1 MSSDREKSKLEMIR
15 IRKRKSREK
24 MAEYVEQKCNV
35 ECSKNMIQDYEEGTT
50 AIPIKVLIAYAE
62 LGNCLPS
69 WILSEDNL
77 EDLEAMIR
85 NAYFVKLGLTGELY
99 CYDIESLV
107 SEAFKKYQK
116 ENALTYEDIG
126 DEMSVAGSSVGKYV
140 RKTRR
145 RYNKDDV
152 IENIFTELGMSLADL
167 DEFLAK
173 EEYKTIFAT
182 IGEKARKTTDDV
194 KVNLK
199 ELESLL

>member
-24 MAEYVEQKCNV
+24 MAEYIEQKCNV

-50 AIPIKVLIAYAE
+50 TIPIKILIAYSE

-69 WILSEDNL
+69 WILSED
-77 EDLEAMIR
+77 DLEAEIR
-85 NAYFVKLGLTGELY
+85 NAYFVELDLTGELY

-107 SEAFKKYQK
+107 SEAFEKYQK

-126 DEMSVAGSSVGKYV
+126 YEMSVAGSSVGKYV
-140 RKTRR
+140 RKTRK
-145 RYNKDDV
+145 RYNKNDV
-152 IENIFTELGMSLADL
+152 IEKVFTELGMSLADL

-173 EEYKTIFAT
+173 EEYKTIFAML
-182 IGEKARKTTDDV
+182 GEKAKKTTDDI
-194 KVNLK
+194 KLNLK

>member
-1 MSSDREKSKLEMIR
+1 MSCREKSKLEMIR

-50 AIPIKVLIAYAE
+50 AIPIKVLIAYSE

-69 WILSEDNL
+69 WILSED
-77 EDLEAMIR
+77 DLEAEIR
-85 NAYFVKLGLTGELY
+85 NAYFVELDLTGELY

-126 DEMSVAGSSVGKYV
+126 YEMSVAGSSVGKYV
-140 RKTRR
+140 RKARR
-145 RYNKDDV
+145 RYNKNDV
-152 IENIFTELGMSLADL
+152 IEKVFTELGMSLADL

-173 EEYKTIFAT
+173 EEYKTIFAML
-182 IGEKARKTTDDV
+182 GEKAKKTTDDI
-194 KVNLK
+194 KLNLK
-199 ELESLL
+199 KLESLL

>member
-1 MSSDREKSKLEMIR
+1 MIR

-24 MAEYVEQKCNV
+24 MAEYIEQRCNIK
-35 ECSKNMIQDYEEGTT
+35 CSKNMIQDYEEGTT
-50 AIPIKVLIAYAE
+50 TIPIKVLIAYSE

-69 WILSEDNL
+69 WILSED
-77 EDLEAMIR
+77 DLEAAIR
-85 NAYFVKLGLTGELY
+85 NAYFVELDLTGELY

-116 ENALTYEDIG
+116 EDALTYEDIG
-126 DEMSVAGSSVGKYV
+126 YEMSVAGSSVGKYV

-152 IENIFTELGMSLADL
+152 IEKVFTELGMSLADL

-173 EEYKTIFAT
+173 EEYKTIFAML
-182 IGEKARKTTDDV
+182 GEKAKKTTDDI
-194 KVNLK
+194 KLNLK

>member
-1 MSSDREKSKLEMIR
+1 MSCREKSKLEMIR

-50 AIPIKVLIAYAE
+50 AIPIKVLIAYSE

-69 WILSEDNL
+69 WILSED
-77 EDLEAMIR
+77 DLEAEIR
-85 NAYFVKLGLTGELY
+85 NAYFVELDLTGELY

-126 DEMSVAGSSVGKYV
+126 YEMSVAGSSVGKYV
-140 RKTRR
+140 RKARR
-145 RYNKDDV
+145 RYNKNDV
-152 IENIFTELGMSLADL
+152 IEKVFTELGMSLADL

-173 EEYKTIFAT
+173 EEYKTIFAML
-182 IGEKARKTTDDV
+182 GEKAK
-194 KVNLK
+194 KLQMI
-199 ELESLL
+199 

>member
-24 MAEYVEQKCNV
+24 MAEYIEQRCNIK
-35 ECSKNMIQDYEEGTT
+35 CSKNMIQDYEEGTT
-50 AIPIKVLIAYAE
+50 TIPIKVLIAYSE

-69 WILSEDNL
+69 WILSED
-77 EDLEAMIR
+77 DLEAEIR
-85 NAYFVKLGLTGELY
+85 NAYFVELDLTGELY

-126 DEMSVAGSSVGKYV
+126 YEMSVAGSSVGKYV

-152 IENIFTELGMSLADL
+152 IEKVFTELGMSLADL

-173 EEYKTIFAT
+173 EEYKTIFAML
-182 IGEKARKTTDDV
+182 GEKAKRTTDDI
-194 KVNLK
+194 KLNLK

>member
-1 MSSDREKSKLEMIR
+1 
-15 IRKRKSREK
+15 
-24 MAEYVEQKCNV
+24 
-35 ECSKNMIQDYEEGTT
+35 
-50 AIPIKVLIAYAE
+50 
-62 LGNCLPS
+62 
-69 WILSEDNL
+69 
-77 EDLEAMIR
+77 
-85 NAYFVKLGLTGELY
+85 
-99 CYDIESLV
+99 
-107 SEAFKKYQK
+107 
-116 ENALTYEDIG
+116 
-126 DEMSVAGSSVGKYV
+126 MSVAGSSVGKYV

-182 IGEKARKTTDDV
+182 IGEKARKTTDDM

>member
-1 MSSDREKSKLEMIR
+1 MIR

-50 AIPIKVLIAYAE
+50 TIPIKILIAYSE

-69 WILSEDNL
+69 WILSED
-77 EDLEAMIR
+77 DLEAEIR
-85 NAYFVKLGLTGELY
+85 NAYFVELDLTGELY

-107 SEAFKKYQK
+107 SEAFEKYQK

-126 DEMSVAGSSVGKYV
+126 YEMSVAGSSVGKYV
-140 RKTRR
+140 RKTRK
-145 RYNKDDV
+145 RYNKNDV
-152 IENIFTELGMSLADL
+152 IEKVFTELGMSLADL

-173 EEYKTIFAT
+173 EEYKTIFAML
-182 IGEKARKTTDDV
+182 GEKAKKTTDDI
-194 KVNLK
+194 KLNLK

>member
-50 AIPIKVLIAYAE
+50 TIPIKILIAYSE

-69 WILSEDNL
+69 WILSED
-77 EDLEAMIR
+77 DLEAEIR
-85 NAYFVKLGLTGELY
+85 NAYFVELDLTGELY

-107 SEAFKKYQK
+107 SEAFEKYQK

-126 DEMSVAGSSVGKYV
+126 YEMSVAGSSVGKYV
-140 RKTRR
+140 RKTRK
-145 RYNKDDV
+145 RYNKNDV
-152 IENIFTELGMSLADL
+152 IEKVFTELGMSLADL

-173 EEYKTIFAT
+173 EEYKTIFAML
-182 IGEKARKTTDDV
+182 GEKAKKTTDDI
-194 KVNLK
+194 KLNLK